1 MKIFGFEIG
10 KKESAQVVEG
20 NNYQAF
26 STPFLK
32 VVEGNLS
39 LPYVNP
45 RQQVNGYTRFGSD
58 NLYPQLLNQMYFTS
72 PLHGA
77 IVDYKTNA
85 AVGGGFELT
94 ISKDATATE
103 KVDVYTF
110 DKRLNLKKMIPIV
123 TKDVIIHNRVYFY
136 LCFNQIGDVIKIKH
150 IGAEK
155 VRRDKYG
162 ENYFICDDWNSQID
176 IKTVKPYKWGTNQ
189 RECLYVWESHSVG
202 QDVYPLPQYSSAM
215 NWAFL
220 DGEMSYLQKSNI
232 INSIFPSFA
241 MMFPKKP
248 QSEEEK
254 VAIKNTIDKAKG
266 AQNGGK
272 AIAFFA
278 NNAESLPKIESIPTN
293 SNDNLFQNTTES
305 IDSKICQAHIIDP
318 ILMGIR
324 VSGKLGSGS
333 DIKQAYIIFEKNTII
348 PLRGIIEE
356 IFNDLMEISQV
367 KATLSINNFQI
378 VNETIVER
386 DENVSAINDALS
398 TMRPEL
404 AVKVLENM
412 TVNEIRAMASLPP
425 IENGDSNNKTP
436 AQ

>member
-10 KKESAQVVEG
+10 KKESVQVVEG

-32 VVEGNLS
+32 VGEGNLS

-45 RQQVNGYTRFGSD
+45 RQQVNGYIRFGSD

-94 ISKDATATE
+94 ISKDATAME

-110 DKRLNLKKMIPIV
+110 DKRVNLKKMVPVV

-176 IKTVKPYKWGTNQ
+176 IKTVQPYKWGTKQ
-189 RECLYVWESHSVG
+189 RECLYIWESHSVG

-356 IFNDLMEISQV
+356 IFNDLMEICQV

-378 VNETIVER
+378 VNETIVEI
-386 DENVSAINDALS
+386 DENVAAINDALS
-398 TMRPEL
+398 TMRAEL

-425 IENGDSNNKTP
+425 IENGDSNQQTP

>member
-10 KKESAQVVEG
+10 KKESVQVVEG

-32 VVEGNLS
+32 VGEGNLS

-45 RQQVNGYTRFGSD
+45 RQQVNGYIRFGSD

-85 AVGGGFELT
+85 AVGGGFEIT
-94 ISKDATATE
+94 VDKNATAME

-110 DKRLNLKKMIPIV
+110 DKRIKLKKLLPV
-123 TKDVIIHNRVYFY
+123 LTKDVIIHNRVYFY
-136 LCFNQIGDVIKIKH
+136 LCFNQIGDLVKIKH

-176 IKTVKPYKWGTNQ
+176 IKTIKPYKWGVNQ
-189 RECLYVWESHSVG
+189 KECLYVWESHSVG

-254 VAIKNTIDKAKG
+254 MAIKNTIDRAKG
-266 AQNGGK
+266 AANGGK

-278 NNAESLPKIESIPTN
+278 NSQDQLPTIESIPTN
-293 SNDNLFQNTTES
+293 SNDNLFQTTTES

-348 PLRGIIEE
+348 PLRE
-356 IFNDLMEISQV
+356 IVEDIVNDLFEIGQV
-367 KATLSINNFQI
+367 KAKFTINNFQI

-386 DENVSAINDALS
+386 DENVAAINDALS
-398 TMRPEL
+398 TMRSEL

-425 IENGDSNNKTP
+425 IENGDTNQQTP

>member
-10 KKESAQVVEG
+10 KKESVQVVEG

-32 VVEGNLS
+32 VGEGNLS

-45 RQQVNGYTRFGSD
+45 RQQVNGYIRFGSD

-85 AVGGGFELT
+85 AVGGGFEIT
-94 ISKDATATE
+94 VDKNATAME

-110 DKRLNLKKMIPIV
+110 DKRIKLKKLLPV
-123 TKDVIIHNRVYFY
+123 LTKDVIIHNRVYFY
-136 LCFNQIGDVIKIKH
+136 LCFNQIGDLVKIKH

-176 IKTVKPYKWGTNQ
+176 IKTLKPYKWGVNQ
-189 RECLYVWESHSVG
+189 KECLYVWESHSVG

-254 VAIKNTIDKAKG
+254 IAIKNTIDRAKG
-266 AQNGGK
+266 AANGGK

-278 NNAESLPKIESIPTN
+278 NSQDQLPTIESIPTN
-293 SNDNLFQNTTES
+293 SNDNLFQTTTES

-348 PLRGIIEE
+348 PLRE
-356 IFNDLMEISQV
+356 IVEDIVNDLMEISKL
-367 KATLSINNFQI
+367 KATFTINNFQI

-386 DENVSAINDALS
+386 DENVAAINDALS

-425 IENGDSNNKTP
+425 IENGDTNQQTP

>member
-1 MKIFGFEIG
+1 
-10 KKESAQVVEG
+10 
-20 NNYQAF
+20 
-26 STPFLK
+26 
-32 VVEGNLS
+32 
-39 LPYVNP
+39 
-45 RQQVNGYTRFGSD
+45 
-58 NLYPQLLNQMYFTS
+58 
-72 PLHGA
+72 
-77 IVDYKTNA
+77 
-85 AVGGGFELT
+85 
-94 ISKDATATE
+94 
-103 KVDVYTF
+103 
-110 DKRLNLKKMIPIV
+110 
-123 TKDVIIHNRVYFY
+123 
-136 LCFNQIGDVIKIKH
+136 
-150 IGAEK
+150 
-155 VRRDKYG
+155 
-162 ENYFICDDWNSQID
+162 
-176 IKTVKPYKWGTNQ
+176 
-189 RECLYVWESHSVG
+189 
-202 QDVYPLPQYSSAM
+202 M

-348 PLRGIIEE
+348 PLRDIVEE
-356 IFNDLMEISQV
+356 IVNDLMEISKL
-367 KATLSINNFQI
+367 KATFTINNFQI

-425 IENGDSNNKTP
+425 IENGDTNNITP
-436 AQ
+436 AL

>member
-10 KKESAQVVEG
+10 KKESVQVVEG

-32 VVEGNLS
+32 VGEGNLS

-45 RQQVNGYTRFGSD
+45 RQQVNGYIRFGSD

-94 ISKDATATE
+94 ISKDATAME

-110 DKRLNLKKMIPIV
+110 DKRVNLKKMIPVV

-189 RECLYVWESHSVG
+189 RECLYIWESHSVG

-356 IFNDLMEISQV
+356 IFNDLMEICQV

-378 VNETIVER
+378 VNETIVEI
-386 DENVSAINDALS
+386 DENVAAINDALS

-425 IENGDSNNKTP
+425 IENGDSNNQTP